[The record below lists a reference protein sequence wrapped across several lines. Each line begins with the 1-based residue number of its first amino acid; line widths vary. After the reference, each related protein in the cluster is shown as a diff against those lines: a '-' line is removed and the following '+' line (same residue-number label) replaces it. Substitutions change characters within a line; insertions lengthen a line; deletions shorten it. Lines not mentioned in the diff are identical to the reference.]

1 MLQSPLNYKPNLPA
15 IETQHLLFP
24 APMPL
29 FPTAGTLQEVLDLGE
44 SRLPITNKNDLMSL
58 LATYHNT
65 LLAQTQP

>member
-1 MLQSPLNYKPNLPA
+1 MNQPPRNDTPS

>member
-1 MLQSPLNYKPNLPA
+1 MPQSLPNATPT

-24 APMPL
+24 APMSL

-65 LLAQTQP
+65 LLAQTQG

>member
-1 MLQSPLNYKPNLPA
+1 
-15 IETQHLLFP
+15 
-24 APMPL
+24 MPL

-65 LLAQTQP
+65 LLAQTQG